1 MVEEAEGRRL
11 IVGINDVDAQVR
23 QEEEFAKRLANAQ
36 REANRDALTGVK
48 NRHAYL
54 AAEEQLDRQIGENR
68 APEFAIVVLGVNDL
82 KEVNDTQ
89 GHHAGDAHIQGA
101 CKIICDIFKH
111 SPVFRVGGDEFAV
124 IAQSGDY
131 MYIDNLVGSVY
142 DHNEEAARSGGII
155 IACGMSKFADDP
167 CVAAVFERADQK
179 MYECKKMIK
188 ARNKHP

>member
-1 MVEEAEGRRL
+1 MC
-11 IVGINDVDAQVR
+11 
-23 QEEEFAKRLANAQ
+23 KRFF
-36 REANRDALTGVK
+36 
-48 NRHAYL
+48 HA
-54 AAEEQLDRQIGENR
+54 QLDRQIGENR
-68 APEFAIVVLGVNDL
+68 APEFAIVVLDVNDL

-131 MYIDNLVGSVY
+131 MYIDDLVGSVH
-142 DHNEEAARSGGII
+142 DHNEEAAHSGGII